1 MTTRRCILL
10 LFVMSTIIGVVQ
22 AQIIRDMTP
31 ERIREAIALGTKS
44 KDLGWYTVQEKA
56 RFTWPPLIAV
66 YTTPFLRVAL
76 AANAATKQY
85 KTFTEADVTPDM
97 IKPEIL
103 VYAKSHTVQG
113 ADIANADIANV
124 ETIVVLPHNSKDA
137 NQAVHPTEMKDVSQ
151 KYKNLLGFSGEGK
164 GLVAIFPIDA
174 WNENNDLRVVFD
186 KTIPG
191 SSGGLGACRD
201 CKSRIY
207 LGNVR

>member
-1 MTTRRCILL
+1 
-10 LFVMSTIIGVVQ
+10 MSTIIGVVQ

-44 KDLGWYTVQEKA
+44 KDLRWYSVQEKA

-103 VYAKSHTVQG
+103 VYAESHTVQG
-113 ADIANADIANV
+113 ADIANV

-151 KYKNLLGFSGEGK
+151 EYKNLLGFSGEGK

>member
-44 KDLGWYTVQEKA
+44 KDLRWYSVQEKA

-103 VYAKSHTVQG
+103 VYAESHTVQG
-113 ADIANADIANV
+113 ADIANV

-151 KYKNLLGFSGEGK
+151 EYKNLLGFSGEGK

>member
-1 MTTRRCILL
+1 MTTRRCVLL
-10 LFVMSTIIGVVQ
+10 LFVMSATIGVLQ

-44 KDLGWYTVQEKA
+44 KDLRWYSVQEKA

-76 AANAATKQY
+76 AANAAKKQY

-151 KYKNLLGFSGEGK
+151 EYKNLLGFSGEGK

-191 SSGGLGACRD
+191 SRPGLGACRD

>member
-1 MTTRRCILL
+1 
-10 LFVMSTIIGVVQ
+10 MSTIIGVVQ

-44 KDLGWYTVQEKA
+44 KDLRWYSVQEKA

-103 VYAKSHTVQG
+103 VYAESHTVQG
-113 ADIANADIANV
+113 ADIANV
-124 ETIVVLPHNSKDA
+124 ETIVLLPHNSKDA

-151 KYKNLLGFSGEGK
+151 EYKNLLGFSGEGK

>member
-1 MTTRRCILL
+1 MTSRRCILL
-10 LFVMSTIIGVVQ
+10 LFVMSAIIGVVQ
-22 AQIIRDMTP
+22 AQIVRDMTP

-44 KDLGWYTVQEKA
+44 KDLGWYRIQEKA

-76 AANAATKQY
+76 AANAAKKQY
-85 KTFTEADVTPDM
+85 KPFTEADVTPDM

-103 VYAKSHTVQG
+103 VYAESHAVLGT
-113 ADIANADIANV
+113 DIANV

-137 NQAVHPTEMKDVSQ
+137 SQAVHPTEMKDASQ
-151 KYKNLLGFSGEGK
+151 EYKNLLGFNGEGK

-174 WNENNDLRVVFD
+174 WNENDDVRVVFD

-191 SSGGLGACRD
+191 LNGPNALGGCKD
-201 CKSRIY
+201 CKSRLY
-207 LGNVR
+207 LGKVR

>member
-1 MTTRRCILL
+1 M
-10 LFVMSTIIGVVQ
+10 
-22 AQIIRDMTP
+22 
-31 ERIREAIALGTKS
+31 
-44 KDLGWYTVQEKA
+44 
-56 RFTWPPLIAV
+56 
-66 YTTPFLRVAL
+66 AL

-103 VYAKSHTVQG
+103 VYAESHTVQG
-113 ADIANADIANV
+113 ADIANV

-191 SSGGLGACRD
+191 SRPGLGACRD